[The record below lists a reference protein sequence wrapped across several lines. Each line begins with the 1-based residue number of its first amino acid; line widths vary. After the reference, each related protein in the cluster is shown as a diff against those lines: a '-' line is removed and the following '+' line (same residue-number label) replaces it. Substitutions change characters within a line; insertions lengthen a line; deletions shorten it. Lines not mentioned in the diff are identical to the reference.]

1 MSESGLPQARQSLQT
16 TRSAMGST
24 NPLFSLKVFDEQAVL
39 RKRLFRES
47 RMESAAEYNQH
58 HYRA

>member
-1 MSESGLPQARQSLQT
+1 
-16 TRSAMGST
+16 MGST